1 MPELDADV
9 CDACPF
15 AGCGCD
21 YQGGTDNTT
30 NLIRRNRESTP

>member
-1 MPELDADV
+1 MSDH

-15 AGCGCD
+15 AGCQGCD